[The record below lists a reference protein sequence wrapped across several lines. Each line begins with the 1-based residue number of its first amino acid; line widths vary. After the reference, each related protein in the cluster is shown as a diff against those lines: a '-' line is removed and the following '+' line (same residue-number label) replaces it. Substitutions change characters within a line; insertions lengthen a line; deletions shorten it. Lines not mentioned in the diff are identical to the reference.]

1 MYTDN
6 PDHHYS
12 THSHAASLSHASNT
26 ASTYSFS
33 KEHEEKSGKRIARL
47 KELEDGITK
56 LSAHMDAA
64 MYRWL
69 EMVREFDAGN
79 GWTGD
84 GLKSCAHWLNWKC
97 GLSLGAARERVR
109 VAHALPLLPI
119 TRTSFKQGRLSFS
132 KVRAI
137 TRVAT
142 PQNEEVLLN
151 IAFHGTAWH
160 VEQAVSAW
168 RRELRLQA
176 QKIENRRHE
185 SRELRWHWDDD
196 GSLLV
201 QGRLTPEQG
210 AIFQQA
216 IACGMQQIFSE
227 QKDVPVERSVE
238 DQGPEI
244 LPRPHPMATRR
255 ADALVRMSENFLAGS
270 SAGKSTTKSNG
281 EPAGNLASNSGI
293 KAGNFVIN
301 LHTDIETLK
310 ALGTGAESTLE
321 NAGQGEGNVPA
332 ETSRRIA
339 CDAGLVH
346 WLANDGEALS
356 IGRKSRTVPPAMR
369 RALQQRDKSCR
380 FPGCSCSRFVDAHH
394 IHHWADGGETN
405 MNNLLLLCRT
415 HHRLVHEGGFQ
426 LIKLTGGGFQ
436 FINPQ
441 GQAVPQAPKP
451 RSRGNAFVLESE
463 NTQSGIH
470 IDHKTGIPNWLGGGM
485 EMDIVIEGLLRRQDN
500 KGSE

>member
-1 MYTDN
+1 MSYNTVCNNSIKFTRNQAMFD
-6 PDHHYS
+6 DHSGIHTES
-12 THSHAASLSHASNT
+12 DSSGQAAQTTVAC
-26 ASTYSFS
+26 SFQ
-33 KEHEEKSGKRIARL
+33 KEHERKSNKRISRL
-47 KELEDGITK
+47 KQLEDGITT
-56 LSAHMDAA
+56 LAAHMDAA

-109 VAHALPLLPI
+109 VAHALPLLPK
-119 TRTSFKQGRLSFS
+119 TRASFKQGRLSFS

-142 PQNEEVLLN
+142 PKNEEVLLN

-176 QKIENRRHE
+176 LQVENRRHAI
-185 SRELRWHWDDD
+185 RELRWFWDDD
-196 GSLLV
+196 GSLV
-201 QGRLTPEQG
+201 IKGRLTPEQG

-216 IACGMQQIFSE
+216 MEATMQQLFDE
-227 QKDVPVERSVE
+227 QKDVPAGTSAE
-238 DQGPEI
+238 DQLGDI
-244 LPRPHPMATRR
+244 LPRPHPIASRR
-255 ADALVRMSENFLAGS
+255 ADAVVRMSEHCLS
-270 SAGKSTTKSNG
+270 GKS
-281 EPAGNLASNSGI
+281 ASN
-293 KAGNFVIN
+293 AGNFVIN

-310 ALGTGAESTLE
+310 VAGSGAESTME
-321 NAGQGEGNVPA
+321 NAGEGAGKVPA

-339 CDAGLVH
+339 CDAGLIH
-346 WLANDGEALS
+346 WLDNKGKPHKVETLG
-356 IGRKSRTVPPAMR
+356 IGRKSRTVPPAIR
-369 RALQQRDKSCR
+369 RALQLRDKSCQ
-380 FPGCSCSRFVDAHH
+380 FPGCTCSRFVDAHH

-405 MNNLLLLCRT
+405 IDNLVLLCRS

-426 LIKLTGGGFQ
+426 LNRMPGGGFQ

-441 GQAVPQAPKP
+441 GKEVPAAAKT
-451 RSRGNAFVLESE
+451 RSSGNVFVLEEE
-463 NTQSGIH
+463 NTNSGIL
-470 IDHKTGIPNWLGGGM
+470 IDRKTCIPNWHGGGM
-485 EMDIVIEGLLRRQDN
+485 DMDVVIEGLLRRQETN
-500 KGSE
+500 SE